1 MNVNDNINMEYEAR
15 VMITENQYSLVKDFY
30 LKSGKECHQMVNIN
44 YYYDDDKLSISNNH
58 HVLRL
63 RSVDDVKHELTLK
76 IKGENG
82 DVEINKPL
90 TSNEMESLLEQI
102 NISDVEIMKRLK
114 DIEVDPANL
123 KLVAK
128 LKTERIEIQENDYLL
143 VIDKNY
149 YNNKID
155 FNLEVESTSK
165 IDAIEYLKSLISQ
178 FGIEYKKDYISKSR
192 RAIYNL

>member
-15 VMITENQYSLVKDFY
+15 VMITKNQYSLVKEFY

-44 YYYDDDKLSISNNH
+44 YYYDDDKLSISNKH

-63 RSVDDVKHELTLK
+63 RSVDNVKHELTLK

-155 FNLEVESTSK
+155 FNLEVESISK
-165 IDAIEYLKSLISQ
+165 TDAIEYLKSVISQ
-178 FGIEYKKDYISKSR
+178 FGIKYKKDYISKSR
-192 RAIYNL
+192 RALYNL